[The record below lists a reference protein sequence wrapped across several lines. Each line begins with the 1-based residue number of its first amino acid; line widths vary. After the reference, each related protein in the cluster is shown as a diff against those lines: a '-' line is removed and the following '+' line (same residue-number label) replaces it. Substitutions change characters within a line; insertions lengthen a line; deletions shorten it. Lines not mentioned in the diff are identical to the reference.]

1 MNQVDLASHAA
12 RPKPL
17 GKSHGLLSGC
27 ACLLQFTGR
36 GISCRQ
42 A

>member
-17 GKSHGLLSGC
+17 GECLGLLGGC
-27 ACLLQFTGR
+27 ACLQFTGG